1 MDVGQAFHQ
10 RERLL
15 KEVRLGG
22 AYNGPYAFD
31 SFEPFAPRG
40 EAGYQ
45 DMRKFYKLRH
55 RIGCLDYFGDERMDG
70 YNREETLNQIEQI
83 ILRTSDFNRALRKEQ
98 HPEVAQKD
106 EKEISVEGAAPTAGA
121 SVVHETHK
129 FRPSGADS

>member
-1 MDVGQAFHQ
+1 MDVGEAFHQ

-45 DMRKFYKLRH
+45 DMRQFYKLRH
-55 RIGCLDYFGDERMDG
+55 RVGCLDYFGDERMDG
-70 YNREETLNQIEQI
+70 FTREETIQQVEEI
-83 ILRTSDFNRALRKEQ
+83 ILRTSDYNRAMREMEQ
-98 HPEVAQKD
+98 KAAAQHDDK
-106 EKEISVEGAAPTAGA
+106 KISSEGAAPTAGA
-121 SVVHETHK
+121 AVVHETHK
-129 FRPSGADS
+129 FRPSGTDG